1 MKVIGVSGSPRKN
14 GNTAHLVGA
23 ALREMEKYDVE
34 TVFIRLCEYAIGDC
48 RGCEGCRESY
58 HCVIRDDMQKLYP
71 LLDEADALILGS
83 PTYFYDVTA
92 LMKAFLDRLY
102 CYEVFDEDDRSVWM
116 SVNEA
121 RGGKLASVFSV
132 CEQERAG
139 DTGYAAKTMG
149 LTLGSLGYR
158 VVDSVQIINLFK
170 RDEAAKNQKAMDQAK
185 QMGERLAKTMRLRRD
200 ILNQTSPGGGTP

>member
-14 GNTAHLVGA
+14 GNTAYLVRA
-23 ALREMEKYDVE
+23 ALTEMEKYDVE
-34 TVFIRLCEYAIGDC
+34 AVLIHLCEYAIGDC

-58 HCVIRDDMQKLYP
+58 RCVVRDDMQKLYP

-121 RGGKLASVFSV
+121 RGGQAGRRPQRL
-132 CEQERAG
+132 RAG
-139 DTGYAAKTMG
+139 TGR
-149 LTLGSLGYR
+149 GYGIR
-158 VVDSVQIINLFK
+158 GQDHGPDAWVPGI
-170 RDEAAKNQKAMDQAK
+170 
-185 QMGERLAKTMRLRRD
+185 
-200 ILNQTSPGGGTP
+200 PGGGQRADHQSIRQR